1 MVGRNEPCPCGSGK
15 KFKKC
20 CERVVTLAAA
30 EKAREARESQLKNEL
45 LSELNRWFN
54 QRVSEEKQ
62 LEWAD
67 RFKKL
72 LQFRMDQPIPKEFS
86 TSFRLWL
93 LFDAP
98 CLNRKRPVEVW
109 SSTLCN
115 APQKE
120 RLARNFS
127 ESKFTCYEVVKR
139 EEEHIVLKSLENGQ
153 EYEVK
158 LVEAITEK
166 SLLFT
171 RLLRIGNRYQIF
183 GPYTSF
189 VHEMRG
195 EILVQLEKYSQVDE
209 KRQDLTTWEKG
220 WKVFGWSIG
229 RAEELEQVKAVP
241 SAAPEPIKGGFFWP
255 MAKEKEEDL
264 PPRIMLQLEQFFIAH
279 VALLQKGTQKFYSRT
294 LEWLYKY
301 LSMRYGQAFDWNLLN
316 EDALIHFVS
325 VWYLDNAKISAKGA
339 RIFLNTLKYLFRWL
353 EQEEISGVYRIYK
366 QIYVSLIRTLPEAV
380 EMRKWLME
388 SKEHETS
395 DVREQDSEMVLFAI
409 SSSGPVILADGK
421 WQPVHL
427 SGSPSVGAERRYWV
441 RGVMQKT
448 PSGYTFTRVDGV
460 YPVVLLD
467 KQVQVSGNK

>member
-20 CERVVTLAAA
+20 CERVVTLDAA

-54 QRVSEEKQ
+54 QRVSEGKQ
-62 LEWAD
+62 LEWAN

-72 LQFRMDQPIPKEFS
+72 LQFPMDQPIPKEFS
-86 TSFRLWL
+86 TSFRLWI

-109 SSTLCN
+109 SATLRK

-120 RLARNFS
+120 RLARYFS
-127 ESKFTCYEVVKR
+127 ESKFTCFEVTKK
-139 EEEHIVLKSLENGQ
+139 EEEYIILKELETGQ
-153 EYEVK
+153 EFTV
-158 LVEAITEK
+158 LPAGAIAEK

-189 VHEMRG
+189 VQEMRG

-209 KRQDLTTWEKG
+209 KRQELTTWEKG
-220 WKVFGWSIG
+220 WKVFGWSIS

-241 SAAPEPIKGGFFWP
+241 SATPEPINGLFWP

-264 PPRIMLQLEQFFIAH
+264 PPRTMLQLEQFFLSF
-279 VALLQKGTQKFYSRT
+279 VAPLQKGTQQFYSRT

-301 LSMRYGQAFDWNLLN
+301 LSIRYGQAFDWNLLN
-316 EDALIHFVS
+316 EEALVHFLS
-325 VWYLDNAKISAKGA
+325 VWYLDNAKISPNGA
-339 RIFLNTLKYLFRWL
+339 RIFLNTLKHLFRWL
-353 EQEEISGVYRIYK
+353 EQEEISSVYGIYK
-366 QIYVSLIRTLPEAV
+366 QIYISLIRALPEAV
-380 EMRKWLME
+380 EMRKSLME
-388 SKEHETS
+388 LSENDPGDS
-395 DVREQDSEMVLFAI
+395 QEQESVMMQFAV
-409 SSSGPVILADGK
+409 SSSGPVVLVDGR
-421 WQPVHL
+421 WEPVPL
-427 SGSPSVGAERRYWV
+427 SGLPSTGVERRYWV
-441 RGVMQKT
+441 RGVVKKT
-448 PSGYTFTRVDGV
+448 PSGYCFARVEGV
-460 YPVVLLD
+460 YPAMSQAN
-467 KQVQVSGNK
+467 QVQVSGNK